1 MESVGVVSG
10 FRRTAA
16 VTCGIG
22 AIWTPHAREEAPC
35 GFCGLLLGRGDV
47 VAEVRRA
54 RNVAS
59 SRATRFVIAPKDH
72 IDARRDGRARGLEI
86 LGFYRSHPH
95 GAAVPSATDVAEA
108 AYPGSVYAII
118 GLGAEVPEVRVF
130 EFADGNFHE
139 RPLVTVG

>member
-1 MESVGVVSG
+1 MTTTREV
-10 FRRTAA
+10 REHLIA
-16 VTCGIG
+16 
-22 AIWTPHAREEAPC
+22 HAREDAPRECC
-35 GFCGLLLGRGDV
+35 GILLGRDNEIV
-47 VAEVRRA
+47 QARRA

-59 SRATRFVIAPKDH
+59 SPATRFVIDPKDH

-86 LGFYRSHPH
+86 LGFYHSHPH

-118 GLGAEVPEVRVF
+118 GLGADLPEVRVF

>member
-1 MESVGVVSG
+1 MKSEVVVCG
-10 FRRTAA
+10 FSRTVA
-16 VTCGIG
+16 VTRAVVASLI
-22 AIWTPHAREEAPC
+22 AHAREESPREC
-35 GFCGLLLGRGDV
+35 CGLLLGRGDE

-59 SRATRFVIAPKDH
+59 SPAMRFVIDPKDH

-86 LGFYRSHPH
+86 LGFYHSHPR
-95 GAAVPSATDVAEA
+95 GAAMPSATDVAEA

-118 GLGAEVPEVRVF
+118 GLGADVPEVRVF
-130 EFADGNFHE
+130 EFLDGNFHE